1 MKIVLMGVTGS
12 GKTTVGRALAQCLE
26 VEFIDGDDLHPESN
40 KKKMNSG
47 IPLDDFDRE
56 PWLRSVG
63 DELLKRDHLIIACS
77 ALKRSYRDQIRART
91 PNVQF
96 IHLTGSRGLIHDR
109 LRTRSEHFM
118 PITLLD
124 SQFEALE
131 PLEQSEQGRT
141 IENSQSVDE
150 IVDLITA
157 SL

>member
-1 MKIVLMGVTGS
+1 MKIVLMGITGS
-12 GKTTVGRALAQCLE
+12 GKTTVGKALAQSLG
-26 VEFIDGDDLHPESN
+26 VEFIDGDDLHPDSN
-40 KKKMNSG
+40 KKKMTSG
-47 IPLDDFDRE
+47 VPLDDSDRE

-63 DELLKRDHLIIACS
+63 DELMKRDHIIIACS

-91 PNVQF
+91 PNVRF
-96 IHLTGSRGLIHDR
+96 IHLTGSRDLIHDR
-109 LRTRSEHFM
+109 LRSRSAHFM

-131 PLEQSEQGRT
+131 PLEQSEQGFA
-141 IENSQSVDE
+141 IESSRSVNE